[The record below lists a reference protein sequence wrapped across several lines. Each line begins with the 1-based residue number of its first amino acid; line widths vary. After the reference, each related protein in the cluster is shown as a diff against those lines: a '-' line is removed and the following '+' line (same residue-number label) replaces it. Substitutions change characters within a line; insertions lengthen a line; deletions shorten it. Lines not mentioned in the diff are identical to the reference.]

1 MLLAFICTALLTQ
14 AQNFSISGKI
24 TDKTTNE
31 PIPMVGVRLMK
42 ADSTY
47 VTGMATSE
55 LGIFIMKI
63 EKGGNYIVK
72 ISSMGYKTEFRNI
85 SLDSKNKGA
94 ALGTIA
100 LEPSDFALK
109 GATITAKA
117 AKVEI
122 KNDTFMYNASAYRV
136 PEGAYLESLIDQLPG
151 AEIDDNGAITITG
164 TTDR

>member
-1 MLLAFICTALLTQ
+1 MKKTLMLLAFICTALLTQ

-63 EKGGNYIVK
+63 EK
-72 ISSMGYKTEFRNI
+72 
-85 SLDSKNKGA
+85 D
-94 ALGTIA
+94 
-100 LEPSDFALK
+100 
-109 GATITAKA
+109 
-117 AKVEI
+117 
-122 KNDTFMYNASAYRV
+122 
-136 PEGAYLESLIDQLPG
+136 
-151 AEIDDNGAITITG
+151 
-164 TTDR
+164 